1 MDDKIPFDKQ
11 YECGKVQAENGM
23 NRIVNGEDVV
33 PPHSYPWMVTISEHK
48 TQGSRGKFNH

>member
-1 MDDKIPFDKQ
+1 MDDKIPFNKQ
-11 YECGKVQAENGM
+11 YKCGKVQAENSM

-48 TQGSRGKFNH
+48 TQGSRGKFNY

>member
-11 YECGKVQAENGM
+11 YECGKVQAENRM

-33 PPHSYPWMVTISEHK
+33 PPHSYPWMVTLSANRY
-48 TQGSRGKFNH
+48 QGSRGNLQL

>member
-1 MDDKIPFDKQ
+1 MDDKIPFNKQ
-11 YECGKVQAENGM
+11 YECGKVQAENSM

-48 TQGSRGKFNH
+48 TQGSRGKFDY